1 MRLIKREKG
10 LSGFYLWRG
19 QEVLIYRD
27 KFLIGDKEFK
37 TRPKDDFF
45 AENDCLTRGL
55 LGEDK
60 CQIYNNGNFEDEVV
74 KYGARN
80 HHFSPDVYY
89 SKERDREKGIEK
101 YSFIENGQEYLFEV
115 ETKDFFMRM
124 QYVPSHSILIL
135 PSFDERQ
142 LHFYTKT
149 GERLW
154 VYEEEEVVEVGG
166 LFLSANE
173 EIFESKAMKV
183 AWKSPVVDD
192 VVVIVSHISTED
204 IYKAQGFK
212 IRTGEKLW
220 ELRDNDCPD
229 DLFLGEDKKLYGC
242 YSYYD
247 NLMLYCIDPFSGKME
262 GFAVKTNDEGINVCP
277 WNVSMHNNCL
287 FYGSNRPGCELGVID
302 CGKRELVEA
311 IPLKFKKG
319 CQVGAPIVSDGK
331 VYVFSRGA
339 GELRVYEL

>member
-1 MRLIKREKG
+1 MNLIKKIKG
-10 LSGFYLWRG
+10 LNDFYLCRG
-19 QEVLIYRD
+19 LEVLVYKD
-27 KFLIGDKEFK
+27 KMQFDGNEFEQKVRQYYYVEKDNLIKWM
-37 TRPKDDFF
+37 
-45 AENDCLTRGL
+45 NDGKLRYL
-55 LGEDK
+55 
-60 CQIYNNGNFEDEVV
+60 YNNGVFEEEKV
-74 KYGARN
+74 KYFNPIYFAPN
-80 HHFSPDVYY
+80 VYY
-89 SKERDREKGIEK
+89 SSKDEDGLFK
-101 YSFIENGQEYLFEV
+101 YSFMENGTEYLFEIESEKSLSRIEYNPGNSV
-115 ETKDFFMRM
+115 LMIPTSGD
-124 QYVPSHSILIL
+124 
-135 PSFDERQ
+135 RQ
-142 LHFYTKT
+142 LLFYTKT

-154 VYEEEEVVEVGG
+154 VYDEEEIVKGTELKIVR
-166 LFLSANE
+166 FPS
-173 EIFESKAMKV
+173 
-183 AWKSPVVDD
+183 VVDD
-192 VVVIVSHISTED
+192 VVVIISRILTED

>member
-1 MRLIKREKG
+1 MKLIKKVKG
-10 LSGFYLWRG
+10 LRNFYLWRG
-19 QEVLIYRD
+19 EEVLIYED
-27 KFLIGDKEFK
+27 KICIGDKELEAK
-37 TRPKDDFF
+37 PNDDYCLWGK
-45 AENDCLTRGL
+45 DCLTKRL
-55 LGEDK
+55 YRESKRQLYNGEF
-60 CQIYNNGNFEDEVV
+60 FEDEKVV
-74 KYGARN
+74 YGDVNVNLA
-80 HHFSPDVYY
+80 PGVYY
-89 SKERDREKGIEK
+89 SDENKGGVSK
-101 YSFIENGQEYLFEV
+101 FSFMEHGKEYLFEV
-115 ETKDFFMRM
+115 ESDLSFDIAT
-124 QYVPSHSILIL
+124 YNSAHSILML
-135 PSFDERQ
+135 PQSGRRKLF
-142 LHFYTKT
+142 FYTKT

-154 VYEEEEVVEVGG
+154 VFEEEEVVDEMPM
-166 LFLSANE
+166 
-173 EIFESKAMKV
+173 EIVYEI
-183 AWKSPVVDD
+183 PVVDD
-192 VVVIVSHISTED
+192 VVVIISSAGST
-204 IYKAQGFK
+204 YKAQGFK

>member
-1 MRLIKREKG
+1 MKLIKKIKG
-10 LSGFYLWRG
+10 LNDFHLCRG
-19 QEVLIYRD
+19 LEVLVYKD
-27 KFLIGDKEFK
+27 KMQFDGNEFEQKVRQYYYVEKDNLIKWM
-37 TRPKDDFF
+37 
-45 AENDCLTRGL
+45 NDGKLRYL
-55 LGEDK
+55 
-60 CQIYNNGNFEDEVV
+60 YNNGVFEEEKV
-74 KYGARN
+74 KYFNPIYFAPN
-80 HHFSPDVYY
+80 VYY
-89 SKERDREKGIEK
+89 SSKDEDGLFK
-101 YSFIENGQEYLFEV
+101 YSFMENGTEYLFEIESEKSLSRIEYNPGNSV
-115 ETKDFFMRM
+115 LMIPTSGD
-124 QYVPSHSILIL
+124 
-135 PSFDERQ
+135 RQ
-142 LHFYTKT
+142 LLFYTKT

-154 VYEEEEVVEVGG
+154 VYDEEDVVKGTALKIVR
-166 LFLSANE
+166 FPS
-173 EIFESKAMKV
+173 
-183 AWKSPVVDD
+183 VVDD
-192 VVVIVSHISTED
+192 VVVIISRIITED

-319 CQVGAPIVSDGK
+319 CQIGAPIVSDGK

>member
-27 KFLIGDKEFK
+27 KILIGDKEFE

-45 AENDCLTRGL
+45 AENDCLTRSV
-55 LGEDK
+55 LGGGGE
-60 CQIYNNGNFEDEVV
+60 CQIYNNGDFEDEVV

-89 SKERDREKGIEK
+89 SKERDREKGVEK

-154 VYEEEEVVEVGG
+154 VYEEKEIVEVGG

-183 AWKSPVVDD
+183 WRSPSVVDD
-192 VVVIVSHISTED
+192 VVVIVSHIMTEG
-204 IYKAQGFK
+204 IYKALGFK

-220 ELRDNDCPD
+220 ELRDEDCPNHLFEGD
-229 DLFLGEDKKLYGC
+229 DKMLYGC
-242 YSYYD
+242 LTIFGD
-247 NLMLYCIDPFSGKME
+247 LILCRLDPFTGK
-262 GFAVKTNDEGINVCP
+262 FDKWVVKSDKGLGVCS
-277 WNVSMHNNCL
+277 WNVSMHNNRL
-287 FYGSNRPGCELGVID
+287 YYGSNRPGCEFGIID
-302 CGKRELVEA
+302 CGKKELVESVF
-311 IPLKFKKG
+311 LDLKKG
-319 CQVGAPIVSDGK
+319 YQIGAPIVSDGK
-331 VYVFSRGA
+331 VYVFGG

>member
-1 MRLIKREKG
+1 MRLVKKVKNMKNFV
-10 LSGFYLWRG
+10 LYKG
-19 QEVLIYRD
+19 QEVLVFKD
-27 KFLIGDKEFK
+27 KVVMGDQVFDSSYYYYEMGGVLA
-37 TRPKDDFF
+37 RSDSD
-45 AENDCLTRGL
+45 ENL
-55 LGEDK
+55 
-60 CQIYNNGNFEDEVV
+60 QIYKDGAFEDV
-74 KYGARN
+74 KPRYGKLVLYYTPEI
-80 HHFSPDVYY
+80 FSSSEETDGVM
-89 SKERDREKGIEK
+89 KF
-101 YSFIENGQEYLFEV
+101 SFVENGVEYIWEV
-115 ETKDFFMRM
+115 ETDVTLFDTYSFGN
-124 QYVPSHSILIL
+124 SILIFNQL
-135 PSFDERQ
+135 DDKK

-154 VYEEEEVVEVGG
+154 GYEEKEIVEVGG

-173 EIFESKAMKV
+173 EIFESKAMKIAKV
-183 AWKSPVVDD
+183 FPVVDD
-192 VVVIVSHISTED
+192 VVVIVSHISTEG

>member
-1 MRLIKREKG
+1 MKLIKKVKG
-10 LSGFYLWRG
+10 LMKFYLWRG
-19 QEVLIYRD
+19 QEVLIYKD
-27 KFLIGDKEFK
+27 KIHIGDKVLDVN
-37 TRPKDDFF
+37 PKDDYF
-45 AENDCLTRGL
+45 AKNDCLTNGV
-55 LGEDK
+55 LGKDER
-60 CQIYNNGNFEDEVV
+60 QLYNGEFFEDEKVV
-74 KYGARN
+74 YGKSN
-80 HHFSPDVYY
+80 HYFAPDVYY
-89 SKERDREKGIEK
+89 SRKQEGNVSK
-101 YSFIENGQEYLFEV
+101 YSFMEHGKEYLFEV
-115 ETKDFFMRM
+115 ESDLSFNIAK
-124 QYVPSHSILIL
+124 YAPAHSILML
-135 PSFDERQ
+135 PQSGDRKLF
-142 LHFYTKT
+142 FYTKT

-154 VYEEEEVVEVGG
+154 VFEEEEVVDEMPM
-166 LFLSANE
+166 
-173 EIFESKAMKV
+173 EIVREF
-183 AWKSPVVDD
+183 PVVDD
-192 VVVIVSHISTED
+192 VVVIISCILTED

>member
-1 MRLIKREKG
+1 MKLIKKVKG
-10 LSGFYLWRG
+10 LMNFYLCRG
-19 QEVLIYRD
+19 EEVLIYKD
-27 KFLIGDKEFK
+27 KIHIGDKVFDVN
-37 TRPKDDFF
+37 PKDDYYV
-45 AENDCLTRGL
+45 ENDCLTKGV
-55 LGEDK
+55 LGKDE
-60 CQIYNNGNFEDEVV
+60 CQLYNGESFEDEKVV
-74 KYGARN
+74 YGGAN
-80 HHFSPDVYY
+80 IYFAPDVYY
-89 SKERDREKGIEK
+89 SRKREDYGSK
-101 YSFIENGQEYLFEV
+101 YSFMEHGKEYLFEV
-115 ETKDFFMRM
+115 EAEDSFKIAKYDFN
-124 QYVPSHSILIL
+124 HSILML
-135 PSFDERQ
+135 PQSDDRKLF
-142 LHFYTKT
+142 FYTKT

-154 VYEEEEVVEVGG
+154 VFEEEEVVDEMP
-166 LFLSANE
+166 
-173 EIFESKAMKV
+173 MKIV
-183 AWKSPVVDD
+183 REFPVVDD
-192 VVVIVSHISTED
+192 VVVIISRILTED

>member
-1 MRLIKREKG
+1 MKLIKKVKG
-10 LSGFYLWRG
+10 LMNFYLCRG
-19 QEVLIYRD
+19 EEVLIYKD
-27 KFLIGDKEFK
+27 KIHIGDKVFDVN
-37 TRPKDDFF
+37 PKDDYYV
-45 AENDCLTRGL
+45 ENDCLTKGV
-55 LGEDK
+55 LGKDE
-60 CQIYNNGNFEDEVV
+60 CQLYNGESFENEKVVYGGANIYF
-74 KYGARN
+74 A
-80 HHFSPDVYY
+80 PDVYY
-89 SKERDREKGIEK
+89 SRKREDYWAK
-101 YSFIENGQEYLFEV
+101 YSFMEHGKEYLFEV
-115 ETKDFFMRM
+115 EAEDSFKIAKYDFN
-124 QYVPSHSILIL
+124 HSILML
-135 PSFDERQ
+135 PQSDDRKLF
-142 LHFYTKT
+142 FYTKT

-154 VYEEEEVVEVGG
+154 VFEEEEVVDEMP
-166 LFLSANE
+166 
-173 EIFESKAMKV
+173 MKIV
-183 AWKSPVVDD
+183 REFPVVDD
-192 VVVIVSHISTED
+192 VVVIISRILTED

-212 IRTGEKLW
+212 IRTGEQLW

-277 WNVSMHNNCL
+277 WNVTMHNNRL
-287 FYGSNRPGCELGVID
+287 YYGSNRPGCEFGVID

-331 VYVFSRGA
+331 VYVFGG

>member
-1 MRLIKREKG
+1 MKLIKKVKG
-10 LSGFYLWRG
+10 LMNFYLCRG
-19 QEVLIYRD
+19 EEVLIYKD
-27 KFLIGDKEFK
+27 KIHIGDKVFDVN
-37 TRPKDDFF
+37 PKDDYYV
-45 AENDCLTRGL
+45 ENDCLTKGV
-55 LGEDK
+55 LGKDE
-60 CQIYNNGNFEDEVV
+60 CQLYNGESFEDEKVV
-74 KYGARN
+74 YGGAN
-80 HHFSPDVYY
+80 IYFAPDVYY
-89 SKERDREKGIEK
+89 SRKQEGNVSK
-101 YSFIENGQEYLFEV
+101 YSFREHGKEYLFEV
-115 ETKDFFMRM
+115 ESDLSFNIAK
-124 QYVPSHSILIL
+124 YAPAHSILML
-135 PSFDERQ
+135 PQSDDRKLF
-142 LHFYTKT
+142 FYTKT

-154 VYEEEEVVEVGG
+154 VFEEEEVVDEMPM
-166 LFLSANE
+166 
-173 EIFESKAMKV
+173 EIVREF
-183 AWKSPVVDD
+183 PVVDD
-192 VVVIVSHISTED
+192 VVVIISCILTED

-220 ELRDNDCPD
+220 ELRDNDCPN

>member
-1 MRLIKREKG
+1 MKLIKKIKG
-10 LSGFYLWRG
+10 LNDFHLCRG
-19 QEVLIYRD
+19 LEVLVYKD
-27 KFLIGDKEFK
+27 KMQFDGNEFEQKVRQYYYVEKDNLIKWM
-37 TRPKDDFF
+37 
-45 AENDCLTRGL
+45 NDGKLRYL
-55 LGEDK
+55 
-60 CQIYNNGNFEDEVV
+60 YNNGVFEEEKV
-74 KYGARN
+74 KYFNPIYFAPN
-80 HHFSPDVYY
+80 VYY
-89 SKERDREKGIEK
+89 SSKDEDGLFK
-101 YSFIENGQEYLFEV
+101 YSFMENGTEYLFEIESEKSLSRIEYNPGNSV
-115 ETKDFFMRM
+115 LMIPTSGD
-124 QYVPSHSILIL
+124 
-135 PSFDERQ
+135 RQ
-142 LHFYTKT
+142 LLFYTKT

-154 VYEEEEVVEVGG
+154 VYDEEDVVKGTALKIVR
-166 LFLSANE
+166 FPS
-173 EIFESKAMKV
+173 
-183 AWKSPVVDD
+183 VVDD
-192 VVVIVSHISTED
+192 VVVIISRIITED

>member
-1 MRLIKREKG
+1 MKLIKKVKG
-10 LSGFYLWRG
+10 LRNFYLWRG
-19 QEVLIYRD
+19 EEVLIYKD
-27 KFLIGDKEFK
+27 KIHIGDKVLDVN
-37 TRPKDDFF
+37 PKDDYF
-45 AENDCLTRGL
+45 AKNDCLTNGV
-55 LGEDK
+55 LGKDER
-60 CQIYNNGNFEDEVV
+60 QLYNGEFFEDEKVV
-74 KYGARN
+74 YGSVN
-80 HHFSPDVYY
+80 VHLSPDVYY
-89 SKERDREKGIEK
+89 SDENKGGVSK
-101 YSFIENGQEYLFEV
+101 YSFIENGKEYLFEV
-115 ETKDFFMRM
+115 EAEDSFKIAKYDFN
-124 QYVPSHSILIL
+124 HSILML
-135 PSFDERQ
+135 PQSDDRKLF
-142 LHFYTKT
+142 FYTKT

-154 VYEEEEVVEVGG
+154 VFEEEEVVDEMP
-166 LFLSANE
+166 
-173 EIFESKAMKV
+173 MKIV
-183 AWKSPVVDD
+183 REFPVVDD
-192 VVVIVSHISTED
+192 VVVIISRILTED

-331 VYVFSRGA
+331 VYVFSRFA